1 MVCGSMCAYNLY
13 FFIYLVCKEQHITQQ
28 IQVHLPSFANR
39 KGRWPN
45 ISLAGKQHL
54 PFFVLVLKCA
64 LHTLGFISATP
75 QNTRINIEL
84 LTPNINKWFLQ
95 LNKD

>member
-1 MVCGSMCAYNLY
+1 M
-13 FFIYLVCKEQHITQQ
+13 CKEQHRTQQ
-28 IQVHLPSFANR
+28 IQVHLPSSFSNR
-39 KGRWPN
+39 KGQWPN
-45 ISLAGKQHL
+45 ISVARKQHL
-54 PFFVLVLKCA
+54 PLSVLVLKCA

-75 QNTRINIEL
+75 QNTRINIKV